1 MFTRIFT
8 LLTMLSAVLSA
19 NTVKDCSSGT
29 STFKF
34 VSASLTPDPV
44 VPGQDTA
51 LSISMEI
58 PSGTSIES
66 GTSTYSISLNGI
78 PFPGTT
84 DPLCS
89 QVTCP
94 LVGGPYSNT
103 TISQFPSGVSGKIVT
118 KMVWKDDSNVQLYCL
133 EVSVRV

>member
-1 MFTRIFT
+1 MLTRLLT
-8 LLTMLSAVLSA
+8 LLAVASAA

-29 STFKF
+29 SLFKF

-44 VPGQDTA
+44 VPGQDSA

-58 PSGTSIES
+58 PDGTAITD

-103 TISQFPSGVSGKIVT
+103 TISQFPAGVSGKIVT
-118 KMVWKDDSNVQLYCL
+118 KMIWRDDSNVQLYCL
-133 EVSVRV
+133 EVTVRV